1 MNTSFI
7 AGQPF
12 DALQGPGY
20 WCPYKW
26 NRVVV
31 ACSKSGYHGRWPK
44 KAHVAGNLAKYM
56 FFKMCR
62 DKKDDRFDT
71 FMRFAGR
78 LYNPCSPPSSV
89 DHDSDVEADD
99 DVIFD

>member
-1 MNTSFI
+1 MHFKDPDTGAHTNGIESSWRAAKAVTTA
-7 AGQPF
+7 AG
-12 DALQGPGY
+12 
-20 WCPYKW
+20 
-26 NRVVV
+26 R
-31 ACSKSGYHGRWPK
+31 K